1 MSAWRTTYH
10 IVRAD
15 LLDRLRGYRFLL
27 TLGVTVCAAYVFV
40 PPADAGYVTLAFGA
54 YRGVYNSAFSGAML
68 SLLTVS
74 ILSLLGFYVVRGSI
88 ERDRRTGIG
97 NMVAVSPVR
106 TTHYLIAKTVS
117 HFVVLVV
124 MVTVVLA
131 AAIPM
136 QVWRGESGQ
145 LDLVALSAPF
155 VWIVLPAMAVVAA
168 LSVLFDLVAPLRGS
182 FGNVLYF
189 FLWGGMTTAAR
200 FGVSGPA
207 VLRPVGEFFGFT
219 LLWPPIAEA
228 CQQAF
233 GDCSIDQL
241 SMGIIPVPEGA
252 LVETFLWEGM
262 SWSAPIVVSRVL
274 WMVAAVLVPVA
285 IAPAFHRFDPA
296 RFRAYEPVSES
307 KVRKGSSP
315 RWNAVAARNREST
328 MSTLWKRATRHPA
341 LYLLTAELNIMLKGQ
356 PVWWY
361 VGSLGVI
368 VAGALLPLDSARL
381 AVLPIAFIW
390 PFGVWAQS
398 GIRETLYETRPVVF
412 TAPGAARKVLLAQWA
427 AGIVLAGVLSGP
439 VIVRA
444 ALTGDL
450 AAFVAHAVAA
460 LFVPTLA
467 LAFGVLS
474 GGRVLFEVAY
484 GLLWFVSLQADI
496 PPLLDFMA
504 RGELRTASA
513 WVTPLYAGVTALLL
527 ALALWGRRR
536 QMTG

>member
-15 LLDRLRGYRFLL
+15 LLDRLREYRFLL

-168 LSVLFDLVAPLRGS
+168 LSVLFDLVGPLRGS

-241 SMGIIPVPEGA
+241 SMGIIPVPE
-252 LVETFLWEGM
+252 
-262 SWSAPIVVSRVL
+262 
-274 WMVAAVLVPVA
+274 
-285 IAPAFHRFDPA
+285 
-296 RFRAYEPVSES
+296 
-307 KVRKGSSP
+307 
-315 RWNAVAARNREST
+315 
-328 MSTLWKRATRHPA
+328 
-341 LYLLTAELNIMLKGQ
+341 
-356 PVWWY
+356 
-361 VGSLGVI
+361 
-368 VAGALLPLDSARL
+368 
-381 AVLPIAFIW
+381 
-390 PFGVWAQS
+390 
-398 GIRETLYETRPVVF
+398 
-412 TAPGAARKVLLAQWA
+412 
-427 AGIVLAGVLSGP
+427 GIVLAGVLSGP

-504 RGELRTASA
+504 RGQLRTASA